1 MSKPLNPRDRLKKKM
16 QVLLNKQCMYKTYP
30 LTRIWLLLG
39 AAKKSNL
46 LIIRFG
52 AVSNID
58 KADKL
63 AEIEKTERQIQQ
75 QQDRD
80 DEMREMA
87 LRLRRRYELF
97 F

>member
-1 MSKPLNPRDRLKKKM
+1 
-16 QVLLNKQCMYKTYP
+16 MYKTYP

-87 LRLRRRYELF
+87 LRLRRRYELLF
-97 F
+97 